1 MNPGSCALVCGT
13 LFRSSA
19 SSCCA
24 RATVLY
30 EISGFLRGDHGSAY
44 RLYISH
50 PVTAPMIPPPM
61 MLAQLMAFVLASIFS
76 PLFAIAASLDPM
88 NMCII
93 NLGVTIAVA
102 SAYICGCTVGNVD
115 IAPLEIE

>member
-1 MNPGSCALVCGT
+1 MPEQQSYKMSVD
-13 LFRSSA
+13 FYR
-19 SSCCA
+19 
-24 RATVLY
+24 R
-30 EISGFLRGDHGSAY
+30 DHGSAY

-50 PVTAPMIPPPM
+50 PVTAPIIPPPM

-76 PLFAIAASLDPM
+76 PLFAMAASLDPM

-93 NLGVTIAVA
+93 NLGVTMAVA